1 MLIDY
6 EIMKPFVEKSKE
18 DEAYMLKI
26 IEMSLKYA
34 VFKECFRIL
43 YNRLLPIEILPLVEK
58 KELWEYVNAKYPNK
72 SKEDKI
78 QLCKSVYVM
87 GSLF

>member
-6 EIMKPFVEKSKE
+6 EIMQPFVQRSKE
-18 DEAYMLKI
+18 SEDYMLKI

-34 VFKECFRIL
+34 VFKECFKVI
-43 YNRLLPIEILPLVEK
+43 YSKMTPIEDLPKQEK
-58 KELWEYVNAKYPNK
+58 QDLWDYVKVKFPNRK
-72 SKEDKI
+72 QNEKI

>member
-6 EIMKPFVEKSKE
+6 EIMQPFVQRSKE
-18 DEAYMLKI
+18 SEDYMLKI
-26 IEMSLKYA
+26 IEMSLKYK
-34 VFKECFRIL
+34 VFKECFKVI
-43 YNRLLPIEILPLVEK
+43 YTKMTPIEDLPTKEK
-58 KELWEYVNAKYPNK
+58 QDLWDYVKVKFPNRK
-72 SKEDKI
+72 QDEKI

>member
-6 EIMKPFVEKSKE
+6 EIMQPFVDRSKQ
-18 DEAYMLKI
+18 DESYMLKV

-34 VFKECFRIL
+34 VFKECFTTI
-43 YNRLLPIEILPLVEK
+43 YSKMTPIEELPIEEK
-58 KELWEYVNAKYPNK
+58 KDLWEYVKVKFPNRK
-72 SKEDKI
+72 QSDQIE
-78 QLCKSVYVM
+78 LCKRVYVM